1 MQKLPSYS
9 LSVPSSPD
17 GNTSG
22 GRRFLGENKAQP
34 KKGSLQDKRGGD
46 HIARAFW
53 ALAVICAIS
62 CDAEYRTQL
71 GKEMEPLPPQNLLQL
86 L

>member
-1 MQKLPSYS
+1 MGAQVAGAGFWEKTKPS
-9 LSVPSSPD
+9 P
-17 GNTSG
+17 
-22 GRRFLGENKAQP
+22 RRAVCKT
-34 KKGSLQDKRGGD
+34 DHKRGGD